1 MRHVVHSTRR
11 VFLFRVS
18 SRRLVVPQLEH
29 RCEGTPFFS
38 VPGGGA
44 FCQAGAKKVGINM
57 EMMIANHWQMK
68 LKLIV
73 AVGFVSTG
81 LRAPPSW
88 RTRVLEGFHQL
99 TSPKEKG
106 DDT

>member
-1 MRHVVHSTRR
+1 MCETRYVVYSTRR
-11 VFLFRVS
+11 VFHSMFS
-18 SRRLVVPQLEH
+18 IRRLVVPPVEH

-38 VPGGGA
+38 APGGGA

-73 AVGFVSTG
+73 AVGFVSTELWCLPLG
-81 LRAPPSW
+81 
-88 RTRVLEGFHQL
+88 VLGF
-99 TSPKEKG
+99 SKAFIN
-106 DDT
+106 

>member
-29 RCEGTPFFS
+29 RCEGTPFFFFS
-38 VPGGGA
+38 APGGGV
-44 FCQAGAKKVGINM
+44 FCQVGAEKVGINM

-73 AVGFVSTG
+73 AVGFVSTELWYLPLG
-81 LRAPPSW
+81 
-88 RTRVLEGFHQL
+88 VLGF
-99 TSPKEKG
+99 SKAFIN
-106 DDT
+106 